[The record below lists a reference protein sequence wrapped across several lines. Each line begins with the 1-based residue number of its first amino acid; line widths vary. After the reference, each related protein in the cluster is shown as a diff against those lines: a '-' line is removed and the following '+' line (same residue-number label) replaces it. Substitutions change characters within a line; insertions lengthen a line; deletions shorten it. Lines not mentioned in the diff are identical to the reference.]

1 MRDMVDVPQKV
12 AEDSHVGGP
21 ADEFEPWTR
30 GTKVFAFVCFLFAA
44 GTAAL
49 FLVQLPFLVLE
60 PGNIFE
66 TEPFIEVDG
75 ADRFESPGEV
85 SFVTV
90 HQRRLTP
97 IDWLVSQFQ
106 PSDVILHEDVLLRGR
121 TLDEQREENAQ
132 LMLTSQNLAITAALD
147 HLGFD
152 TVDPAGVVIVDVVP
166 GGAVDGVFARNDVI
180 TEVNGVPVLT
190 ADDLFNV
197 LSDVEA
203 NDTLTLVAG
212 RPGEETETFD
222 VVVTDDTAGFLG
234 ISRDGGA
241 PEDGSGAVVDD
252 VVEGGPAVG
261 ILEGGDRIVGLNGTD
276 IDSFGTLVEALSG
289 LRSGDNAAVDVIR
302 LVNGEETTVS
312 VDVTLGTRAL
322 ERAGIAFADT
332 QFRDADLPID
342 VSFTTEEIGGP
353 SAGLAFSLSVLD
365 VLTEGDLTG
374 GANIVATGA
383 VDRFG
388 NVGSIGGSHQKAFAA
403 QEVEADVFIVPVGNL
418 EEAQSALPEL
428 RVEGV
433 STLAEALDVI
443 AEFGGNVDQLPVD
456 GQL

>member
-1 MRDMVDVPQKV
+1 MCIRD
-12 AEDSHVGGP
+12 S
-21 ADEFEPWTR
+21 
-30 GTKVFAFVCFLFAA
+30 
-44 GTAAL
+44 
-49 FLVQLPFLVLE
+49 
-60 PGNIFE
+60 
-66 TEPFIEVDG
+66 
-75 ADRFESPGEV
+75 
-85 SFVTV
+85 
-90 HQRRLTP
+90 
-97 IDWLVSQFQ
+97 
-106 PSDVILHEDVLLRGR
+106 
-121 TLDEQREENAQ
+121 
-132 LMLTSQNLAITAALD
+132 
-147 HLGFD
+147 
-152 TVDPAGVVIVDVVP
+152 
-166 GGAVDGVFARNDVI
+166 
-180 TEVNGVPVLT
+180 
-190 ADDLFNV
+190 
-197 LSDVEA
+197 
-203 NDTLTLVAG
+203 
-212 RPGEETETFD
+212 
-222 VVVTDDTAGFLG
+222 DTAGFLG

-241 PEDGSGAVVDD
+241 PEDGSGAFVDD

-261 ILEGGDRIVGLNGTD
+261 ILEGGDRIVGLNSTD

-302 LVNGEETTVS
+302 LVNGEETAVS